1 MKNPSRRRVAIAL
14 LAVMLSAATHSANAA
29 PVDFA
34 RAELASALRER
45 GLPSRSIEVSIEP
58 GGAHESWSL
67 DPATST
73 PYFVVETGVQRDGQH

>member
-34 RAELASALRER
+34 RAELARIAR
-45 GLPSRSIEVSIEP
+45 GYV
-58 GGAHESWSL
+58 AC
-67 DPATST
+67 D
-73 PYFVVETGVQRDGQH
+73 FGVGTR